1 MVLYGIDTYILQ
13 AKCNKYQCYVF
24 ITSLV
29 STRHAMCLYYISVYS
44 A

>member
-24 ITSLV
+24 NT

-44 A
+44 V